1 MKNQIY
7 ISWGP
12 GKEAMFYLPGFFPCT
27 QAKLKKF
34 VNLMME
40 DYENRDENINT
51 CIRYLEDTIENLDA
65 SMQEL
70 KHQYNKMC
78 SSYEYEKQ
86 RVTDRTH
93 TNGLPLKRGEL
104 KDYKY
109 IPASEKTRM
118 KNINEKF
125 RSEFNTRKKLM
136 SNIER
141 LKKLCDVD

>member
-7 ISWGP
+7 ISWGT
-12 GKEAMFYLPGFFPCT
+12 GKEGIFYLPGFFPCT

-51 CIRYLEDTIENLDA
+51 CIQYLEDTIENLDA

-70 KHQYNKMC
+70 KHQYNKTC
-78 SSYEYEKQ
+78 IAYEYAKR

-93 TNGLPLKRGEL
+93 PNGLPLKKCEL
-104 KDYKY
+104 KYYKD
-109 IPASEKTRM
+109 IVASEKTRM

-125 RSEFNTRKKLM
+125 RGEFNTRKKLM
-136 SNIER
+136 FNIER
-141 LKKLCDVD
+141 LKKLCDVT